1 MLMPRPRSRP
11 AEALTGS
18 PLNASQS
25 QWLDARST
33 GSALGVSEKTL
44 SRWRKAGLLKAGIH
58 WRRKFPSPNSP
69 VLYQLELCCQAMS
82 EATAR
87 CAALLET

>member
-1 MLMPRPRSRP
+1 MVFPRPRSRP
-11 AEALTGS
+11 AETLTAASASALS
-18 PLNASQS
+18 V
-25 QWLDARST
+25 QWMDARSA
-33 GSALGVSEKTL
+33 GSVLGVSEKTL

-82 EATAR
+82 EAAAR
-87 CAALLET
+87 CASLLET